1 MRGKQCRLIWCW
13 RSGRRPCWCS
23 LLEFWEEAGIPLS
36 SFGFPSAL
44 SSFLFFS
51 ILWFWFF
58 RLILSF
64 SGFCFFFS
72 VFLEAFLREFWSL
85 SSQDNDLRVEIRS
98 GTLCF
103 GWVGTP
109 TVLPLLNCWWRF
121 PRIVGTSWR
130 WRKVGRTGDIFGLK
144 VVKK

>member
-1 MRGKQCRLIWCW
+1 MSTYLVLAFWTKTLLVLVTGILG
-13 RSGRRPCWCS
+13 RSWDSTLFFWLPFCS
-23 LLEFWEEAGIPLS
+23 VVFS
-36 SFGFPSAL
+36 
-44 SSFLFFS
+44 FFS

-98 GTLCF
+98 RTLCF

-121 PRIVGTSWR
+121 PRLIGTSWR